1 MAIIA
6 FANGTQSGTA
16 SDESATNAT
25 GFTLTTAGGASPTTW
40 SPGDWFGWGAW
51 GAWPQS
57 AGIPFALAD
66 DSVVGIS
73 GSPSPGD
80 TLGIID
86 GATTSTDEV
95 FGIVDTVNNN
105 NTGDSATAEW
115 TFDIS
120 GFDNL
125 SLSIDFAAMGDFE
138 LSDSFV
144 FSYAIDGGAL
154 QTVFQ
159 SSVDEAGSQTY
170 TMEGGAVVTLDDP
183 LLINGAVLND
193 VLQTLTANLTGT
205 GSELTLNL
213 TASTNGADEGFVFD
227 NILIEGD
234 AVSTGPAV
242 ALEDTFDDASQFT
255 VTQGAL
261 FTDGFGDY
269 FTVTDGSTIGSFVEF
284 TNPDGG
290 FLAAQDVNGEGG
302 PATVQILYDDINIAG
317 LTNLNFSGLFAEDD
331 DGTNQDWDADS
342 SVLLEYSIDGGA
354 FQNLLAFEATGGTN
368 SEPAQDTDF
377 DGIGDGTALTDTF
390 QEFTAAISGT
400 GSSLDLRITLASLEA
415 GDEDIAIDNVMIVG
429 DGDIVVPETTIA
441 IAATDADRAEGDAG
455 STDFVFTITRS
466 GDTSEAGS
474 VDYAVSG
481 DADDSD
487 FGGALPSGTVN
498 FAAGETSQTLTIA
511 VSGDVT
517 PELDEG
523 FTVTLSNATN
533 GAAISTATANGTI
546 RNDDGVLI
554 NLISEVQG
562 SGNASP
568 LLGSIVT
575 VEAVVVGDFQDGVG
589 ANGDLNGFYLQE
601 EDGDA
606 DSDPLTSEGI
616 FVFDGFSPA
625 IDVQVGDRVQVTGT
639 VDEFFGET
647 QIDTVTA
654 VTVLSSGNQSD
665 VTPATI
671 MFPVAS
677 TVTNSDGVLIA
688 DLEAYEGMLV
698 TIPQELTVSDVF
710 TLGRFGDIGLH
721 ADGRLPTYTQTNAPS
736 VAGFQA
742 YQDLAVRNTVI
753 LDDGSTIQNPDVIPF
768 EIASA
773 PGDVTGQL
781 DASDELGAGDTLT
794 DLTGVVRFGRG
805 SGGSGD
811 EIYRINP
818 TADPV
823 FENDNPRPTE
833 APDVG
838 GDITVASFNV
848 LNFFTSV
855 DDDRGRNN
863 NPLNAGPTPLE
874 PRGANDLTT
883 ASTSVA
889 PSTQAQ
895 TDPLAEFDRQL
906 DKLVSALSEIE
917 ADIFGLVELENEFPG
932 FADPTNLNG
941 QTAVERLISE
951 LNAVVTTA
959 DYQFAAPSDG
969 SLFGDTGDAITVG
982 LIYDANTVE
991 LAQGTTVEVLT
1002 DADLAGL
1009 GFGSLPAVFDGSSTN
1024 RAPIAATFEEIA
1036 TGETFTISVNHF
1048 KSKGSPGPAPT
1059 GDVDI
1064 GDGVGNANQTR
1075 LNAATVLD
1083 AWLDTNPTG
1092 SADEDVLIIGDL
1104 NAYAQEDP
1112 IQFLFGE
1119 GFTDLAEAFATP
1131 GEFNY
1136 SFGFPLDLSTS
1147 PQVQG
1152 FGTLDYGLASAS
1164 LSTQVTGAAEWHI
1177 NADEASIFDYNL
1189 EFRPQAQADGLYGA
1203 TPFRSSD
1210 HDPLVIGL
1218 DLSSE
1223 PPEFVAIYDI
1233 QGAGHVS
1240 TFDGQEVTTEGV
1252 ITAIDNDGYYIQDTS
1267 GDGDNATSDA
1277 IFVFTGFGNVP
1288 ADLSVGNLVSVEG
1301 TVREFTANELAFFDN
1316 TAASLTTTGISP
1328 SRVSILEETVAL
1340 PAAIILGSS
1349 GRLVPEEFVI
1359 SPDEEPT
1366 DLTDPAQAHLN
1377 FDPDQDGIDFFESVE
1392 GMRVTVED
1400 AVAVSATNRF
1410 SETWAVTN
1418 QGDNLTPDDIRLSN
1432 GGVDVGIALAAD
1444 ADGTGDLN
1452 PERIQI
1458 QTNTALQPSDFSPAP
1473 VNNGS
1478 LLGDVTGVVG
1488 YSFGN
1493 YEVQV
1498 TEAFTATDSGV
1509 TQETTALTGS
1519 DDQLTVATYNILNVT
1534 AAPADGDGPQIAAL
1548 AQQIVNNLGSPDII
1562 GLQEVQDDSGVAND
1576 GTLDATATLQTIVDA
1591 IAAAGG
1597 PTYAFESAVV
1607 DVDGETGG
1615 VPGGNIRN
1623 AFLYNPDRV
1632 TLQEAVTLEVE
1643 QLTELG
1649 IDDPTTFD
1657 GTRDPLLGTFLF
1669 NGNEITVVNNHLTS
1683 RFGSTP
1689 IYGSQQPFTQAGEAN
1704 REAEVLA
1711 LNQIVAALLVQD
1723 PTANVVVLGDLN
1735 TFDFTNDLTEILP
1748 GTGDDQIL
1756 TNLITDRLVDD
1767 EAYTFIFQGNSQVL
1781 DHVFVTDGLLD
1792 RGQAEIDIV
1801 HVNNDFATF
1810 ASDHEPVVT
1819 RFTLPEVIAGTD
1831 GRDRLFGTD
1840 EDDVIA
1846 GLGGNDKLF
1855 GKDGDDLLLGGD
1867 GKDRIFGGDG
1877 DDTAYGQEG
1886 DDRIWGNDGND
1897 MLFGNEGR
1905 DRVFGGDDDDTIRGG
1920 DDNDRIYGQRGDDR
1934 LFGDGGDDRLNGGSG
1949 DDELTGGEGDDR
1961 VDGGSGDDIFI
1972 FGVGDGNDTF
1982 LSFDLPRG
1990 WDDDD
1995 DDDDDDDYDDDDDE
2009 DDDRGGS
2016 DADMID
2022 LSDFGFTDVGEVAA
2036 LFEDQGRSTVIQFDM
2051 DTSITLVGV
2060 ETEDLLMHMDVFILA

>member
-1 MAIIA
+1 MATI
-6 FANGTQSGTA
+6 FTESFETDGNGTRYLTSVPEFTDGFSDFFKRTDGSDIAA
-16 SDESATNAT
+16 SYLVT
-25 GFTLTTAGGASPTTW
+25 GFDGSFFFGAQDLDGEGAGLPLTLTIE
-40 SPGDWFGWGAW
+40 D
-51 GAWPQS
+51 
-57 AGIPFALAD
+57 I
-66 DSVVGIS
+66 
-73 GSPSPGD
+73 
-80 TLGIID
+80 
-86 GATTSTDEV
+86 
-95 FGIVDTVNNN
+95 
-105 NTGDSATAEW
+105 
-115 TFDIS
+115 DIS
-120 GFDNL
+120 GFTDL
-125 SLSIDFAAMGDFE
+125 QFSVDVAEDDAADAAE
-138 LSDSFV
+138 DWDLSDFV
-144 FSYAIDGGAL
+144 HISAQIDGGGFFDILNFESIPDGDAFNA
-154 QTVFQ
+154 VPA
-159 SSVDEAGSQTY
+159 VDSDFDGDGDGTQ
-170 TMEGGAVVTLDDP
+170 
-183 LLINGAVLND
+183 
-193 VLQTLTANLTGT
+193 LTSAFATFTRAITGT
-205 GSELTLNL
+205 GSVLDLQFTFNLN
-213 TASTNGADEGFVFD
+213 AGDEDIAID
-227 NILIEGD
+227 NIQIEGN
-234 AVSTGPAV
+234 AVSTGPTV

-290 FLAAQDVNGEGG
+290 FLAAQDLDGEGG
-302 PATVQILYDDINIAG
+302 PTTVQILYDDINIAG

-331 DGTNQDWDADS
+331 DGANQDWDADS
-342 SVLLEYSIDGGA
+342 SVLLEYAIDGGA

-368 SEPAQDTDF
+368 TEPAQDTDF
-377 DGIGDGTALTDTF
+377 DGVGDGTALTDTF

-400 GSSLDLRITLASLEA
+400 GSSLDLRITLANLDA
-415 GDEDIAIDNVMIVG
+415 GDEDIAIDNVRIVG
-429 DGDIVVPETTIA
+429 DGDIVVPATTIA
-441 IAATDADRAEGDAG
+441 IAATDADKAEGDAG

-466 GDTSEAGS
+466 GDTSGAGS

-481 DADDSD
+481 EADDGD

-511 VSGDVT
+511 VSGDVA
-517 PELDEG
+517 PELDES

-554 NLISEVQG
+554 TKISEVQG
-562 SGNASP
+562 SGNVSP

-575 VEAVVVGDFQDGVG
+575 VEAVVVGDFQDGIG

-601 EDGDA
+601 EDSDA
-606 DSDPLTSEGI
+606 DSDLLTSEGI

-654 VTVLSSGNQSD
+654 VTVLSSGNQGD

-671 MFPVAS
+671 TFPVAS

-721 ADGRLPTYTQTNAPS
+721 ADGRLPTFTQTNAPS

-753 LDDGSTIQNPDVIPF
+753 LDDGSTAQNPGVIPF

-773 PGDVTGQL
+773 PGDVVGQL
-781 DASDELGAGDTLT
+781 DANDELGAGDTLT

-811 EIYRINP
+811 EIFRINP
-818 TADPV
+818 TVDPV

-855 DDDRGRNN
+855 DDAQGRNN

-895 TDPLAEFDRQL
+895 SDPLAEFDRQL
-906 DKLVSALSEIE
+906 DKLIAALSEIE

-959 DYQFAAPSDG
+959 DYKFAAPSDG

-982 LIYDANTVE
+982 LIYDANTVK
-991 LAQGTTVEVLT
+991 LAEGTTVEVLT
-1002 DADLAGL
+1002 DADLAAL
-1009 GFGSLPAVFDGSSTN
+1009 GFGSLPAVFDGASTN
-1024 RAPIAATFEEIA
+1024 RAPIAATFQELA
-1036 TGETFTISVNHF
+1036 TDETFTISVNHF
-1048 KSKGSPGPAPT
+1048 KSKGSPGTAPT

-1064 GDGVGNANQTR
+1064 GDGVGNGNQTR

-1092 SADEDVLIIGDL
+1092 SDDEDVLIIGDL

-1119 GFTDLAEAFATP
+1119 GYTDLAEAFATP

-1164 LSTQVTGAAEWHI
+1164 LLTQVTGAAEWHI
-1177 NADEASIFDYNL
+1177 NADEASAFDYNL

-1218 DLSSE
+1218 DLASE
-1223 PPEFVAIYDI
+1223 PPPFVAIYDI

-1240 TFDGQEVTTEGV
+1240 TFAGQEVTTEGV
-1252 ITAIDNDGYYIQDTS
+1252 ITAIDNDGYYIQDVS
-1267 GDGDNATSDA
+1267 GDGDDATSDA
-1277 IFVFTGFGNVP
+1277 LFVFTGFGNVP
-1288 ADLSVGNLVSVEG
+1288 PELAVGNLVSVEG

-1328 SRVSILEETVAL
+1328 SSVTVREAAVAL
-1340 PAAIILGSS
+1340 PAAVILGSS

-1366 DLTDPAQAHLN
+1366 DLTDPAQANLN

-1418 QGDNLTPDDIRLSN
+1418 QGANLTPDDIRLSN

-1458 QTNTALQPSDFSPAP
+1458 QTNTALQPNDFNPAP

-1519 DDQLTVATYNILNVT
+1519 DDQLTVATYNILNV
-1534 AAPADGDGPQIAAL
+1534 AGDGSDTAQIAML
-1548 AQQIVNNLGSPDII
+1548 ADQIINNLGTPDII
-1562 GLQEVQDDSGVAND
+1562 GLQEVQDNNGTASATDDGVLSAD
-1576 GTLDATATLQTIVDA
+1576 LTLQAIVDA

-1597 PTYAFESAVV
+1597 PQYAFVSAEV
-1607 DVDGETGG
+1607 DVFGETGG

-1632 TLQEAVTLEVE
+1632 SLEEAVTLEVE

-1669 NGNEITVVNNHLTS
+1669 NGNEVTVINNHLTS

-1689 IYGSQQPFTQAGEAN
+1689 IYGSQQPFVQAGEAN

-1711 LNQIVAALLVQD
+1711 LNQIVAALLAQD

-1748 GTGDDQIL
+1748 GTGDEKIL

-1781 DHVFVTDGLLD
+1781 DHVFVTDGLLN

-1855 GKDGDDLLLGGD
+1855 GKDGDDLLLGGE

-1886 DDRIWGNDGND
+1886 DDRIFGQDGND

-1905 DRVFGGDDDDTIRGG
+1905 DRIFGGDDDDTIRGG
-1920 DDNDRIYGQRGDDR
+1920 GDDDR
-1934 LFGDGGDDRLNGGSG
+1934 LFGQRGNDWLFGDEGDDRLYGDRGNDWLFGASG
-1949 DDELTGGEGDDR
+1949 DDRLDGGRDDDVLDGGEGNDRLQGRSGDDVLIGGEGDDI
-1961 VDGGSGDDIFI
+1961 VDGGSGSDIYV
-1972 FGVGDGNDTF
+1972 FGLGDGNDIF
-1982 LSFDLPRG
+1982 RDFDLPRG
-1990 WDDDD
+1990 RDDDD
-1995 DDDDDDDYDDDDDE
+1995 DDDDHGGLSF
-2009 DDDRGGS
+2009 DR
-2016 DADMID
+2016 ID
-2022 LSDFGFTDVGEVAA
+2022 LVEFGFDEFGDVAA
-2036 LFEDQGRSTVIQFDM
+2036 LFEDQGRNTVIQFDFE
-2051 DTSITLVGV
+2051 TSITLVNV
-2060 ETEDLLMHMDVFILA
+2060 DTKALLAEPQVFILV